1 MHKENEMTKE
11 SKPLPDGAITGSGA
25 KKSGDWKSGGK
36 AGNGNQTGE
45 SKTAN
50 AVKEDEKRKGLVD
63 EDHPFPSK
71 GN

>member
-1 MHKENEMTKE
+1 MTKE
-11 SKPLPDGAITGSGA
+11 SKPLPDGAMTGSGT
-25 KKSGDWKSGGK
+25 KKSGDWQSGRK
-36 AGNGNQTGE
+36 AGNGNKMGE
-45 SKTAN
+45 SKTAD

>member
-11 SKPLPDGAITGSGA
+11 SKPLPDGAMTGSGA
-25 KKSGDWKSGGK
+25 KKSGDWKTGHKSSNDSK
-36 AGNGNQTGE
+36 TGE
-45 SKTAN
+45 SKVAD